1 MYKPISHDLCYK
13 QKLYYANVSGD
24 KYKLTSSQEEATKL
38 VQIASK
44 SVDDHSNKKYFEKS
58 NTNNG
63 VVPSLS
69 RGKLKTI
76 LNNI

>member
-1 MYKPISHDLCYK
+1 MFSTAVL
-13 QKLYYANVSGD
+13 QNRNSGD
-24 KYKLTSSQEEATKL
+24 KYKLTSSQEEATTL